1 MDAVQPLLKQRR
13 RQTGNSTHRRRLA
26 TPDVLFDREPKRLS
40 PDSENRRADSDFIGR
55 RSAITALVTILV
67 LAIGSVGCGAGEPRS
82 AATASDY
89 RAALRG
95 APSAL
100 RKLYRR
106 QNAIVGGGVSAYR
119 HQIEALAGYP
129 IVVNKWASW
138 CGPCRFE
145 FPFFQ
150 SLAREHGRRIAFL
163 AVDSRDTKSDA
174 RDFLRRLPVPY
185 PSYFD
190 SGGEIARSFRGDRVS
205 PSTAFYDRAGKL
217 VLTKQGGYASRSA
230 LANDIDQYAR

>member
-1 MDAVQPLLKQRR
+1 
-13 RQTGNSTHRRRLA
+13 
-26 TPDVLFDREPKRLS
+26 LS

-55 RSAITALVTILV
+55 RHAITALVTILA
-67 LAIGSVGCGAGEPRS
+67 LGSTLLGCGGGEPRS

-89 RAALRG
+89 KVALRG

-106 QNAIVGGGVSAYR
+106 QNEIVGGGVSAYR
-119 HQIEALAGYP
+119 LQIKALAGYP

-150 SLAREHGRRIAFL
+150 SLARKHGRRIAFL
-163 AVDSRDTKSDA
+163 AVDSRDARSDA
-174 RDFLRRLPVPY
+174 RDFLRQFPVPY

-190 SGGEIARSFRGDRVS
+190 SDGAIARSFRGDRAS
-205 PSTAFYDRAGKL
+205 PSTAFYDEDGKL
-217 VLTKQGGYASRSA
+217 VLTKQGGYASRAA
-230 LANDIDQYAR
+230 LAKDIAQYAR